1 MADTTSTALA
11 VTAPAA
17 AIQRHG
23 LIRPVVKPIE
33 LIEAHKEAAA
43 VIREALEDG
52 RDYGRIPG
60 AGDRKVLLKAGAE
73 RLSVAFGLRPVL
85 SIISQEADH
94 DREVHY
100 MDRWKKPATSTGL
113 YRYVVKCQLERDGVV
128 VGEGIGSCSTM
139 EQKYVSRPRD
149 CENTVLKMAKKRA
162 QVDAVLS
169 TLSLS
174 DRFTQDIVDDE
185 AEPEQASAPARPRL
199 DKDTLVAEV
208 SAAYEALGIV
218 AADRKEHTRRIL
230 GGRGADSLQDM
241 VTVRDVLREQLA
253 MKRPKDADYIIDAD
267 AAH

>member
-11 VTAPAA
+11 VTAPVTAV
-17 AIQRHG
+17 QRHG
-23 LIRPVVKPIE
+23 LIRPVVKPVE

-100 MDRWKKPATSTGL
+100 LDRWKKPATSTGL

-162 QVDAVLS
+162 HVDAVLS

-185 AEPEQASAPARPRL
+185 AEPEQAPARPRL
-199 DKDTLVAEV
+199 DKETLVAEV
-208 SAAYEALGIV
+208 SAAFEALGIF

-230 GGRGADSLQDM
+230 GGRGVDSLQDM
-241 VTVRDVLREQLA
+241 VTVRDVLREQA
-253 MKRPKDADYIIDAD
+253 SMKRPKDADDIIDAD

>member
-1 MADTTSTALA
+1 MADPTSTALA
-11 VTAPAA
+11 VTAPVA

-23 LIRPVVKPIE
+23 PIRPVVKPVE
-33 LIEAHKEAAA
+33 LIEAHKEAAS

-73 RLSVAFGLRPVL
+73 RLSVAFGLRPVF
-85 SIISQEADH
+85 SIISAEADH

-100 MDRWKKPATSTGL
+100 TDRYKKAAVSTGL

-174 DRFTQDIVDDE
+174 DRFTQDVVDDE
-185 AEPEQASAPARPRL
+185 AEPEQAAPARPRL
-199 DKDTLVAEV
+199 DKETLVAEV
-208 SAAYEALGIV
+208 TAAYDALGIP
-218 AADRKEHTRRIL
+218 AGDRKEHTRRIL
-230 GGRGADSLQDM
+230 GGRGPDSLQDM
-241 VTVRDVLREQLA
+241 VIVRDVLREQAA
-253 MKRPKDADYIIDAD
+253 MKPAKEADDIIDAD
-267 AAH
+267 AAQ

>member
-23 LIRPVVKPIE
+23 PIRPVVKPVE
-33 LIEAHKEAAA
+33 LIEAHKEAAS

-52 RDYGRIPG
+52 RDYGLIPG
-60 AGDRKVLLKAGAE
+60 AGNRKVLLKAGAE
-73 RLSVAFGLRPVL
+73 RLSVAFGLRPVF
-85 SIISQEADH
+85 SIMNQEADH

-100 MDRWKKPATSTGL
+100 TDRYKKPQVSTGL

-174 DRFTQDIVDDE
+174 DRFTQDVVDDE
-185 AEPEQASAPARPRL
+185 VEPEQTPARPRL

-208 SAAYEALGIV
+208 SAAFEVLGIA

-230 GGRGADSLQDM
+230 GGRGVDSLQDM
-241 VTVRDVLREQLA
+241 VTVRDVLREQAA
-253 MKRPKDADYIIDAD
+253 MKRPKDADDIIDAD